1 MYIEGMRKKGMRRGK
16 DTILIGCVYRSPDL
30 TYETSSE
37 ILTTIKRARNRVEN
51 GVYSSILVFGD
62 FNHPEIHW
70 TQEVFGHC
78 DVGNKKI
85 FLDSID
91 DSFLTQW
98 VNFTTYKRV
107 EINKEGVKKEKESI
121 LDLILTSEPER
132 L

>member
-1 MYIEGMRKKGMRRGK
+1 MSVEEFSVETGLGRAEQVWCGIKGGK
-16 DTILIGCVYRSPDL
+16 DSILIGCVYRSPDL
-30 TYETSSE
+30 THETSSE

-70 TQEVFGHC
+70 TQEGIRHS
-78 DVGNKKI
+78 DVGNEKI

-91 DSFLTQW
+91 DSFLTQC

-107 EINKEGVKKEKESI
+107 KIN
-121 LDLILTSEPER
+121 R
-132 L
+132 